1 MTFKGFRALNEITS
15 IYADTMNR
23 RLFLNTKLQIRN
35 IDANTIVSICVK
47 FIEID
52 LILNQNDGL

>member
-23 RLFLNTKLQIRN
+23 RLFLNAKLQIRN

-47 FIEID
+47 SIEID